1 MFYFLKKCFIPGL
14 ELQTLQQ
21 SHYTIH
27 LQFIISSSLSDYLL
41 INAVIWKDC
50 YYHGLAHWR
59 LSLFFFHVLT
69 SVTFCMVSFQQALS
83 ISPHLTQRDISS
95 QSEYYLHR
103 LSYSSPK
110 QNELTTQNFCITS
123 SNDIFLFSILRSN
136 NL

>member
-1 MFYFLKKCFIPGL
+1 MFHSWFGIANFAAEPLYNSFTVHNIFLSFWLLANKCGNL
-14 ELQTLQQ
+14 ERLLLSWISTLE
-21 SHYTIH
+21 T
-27 LQFIISSSLSDYLL
+27 
-41 INAVIWKDC
+41 
-50 YYHGLAHWR
+50 
-59 LSLFFFHVLT
+59 LFFFHVLT